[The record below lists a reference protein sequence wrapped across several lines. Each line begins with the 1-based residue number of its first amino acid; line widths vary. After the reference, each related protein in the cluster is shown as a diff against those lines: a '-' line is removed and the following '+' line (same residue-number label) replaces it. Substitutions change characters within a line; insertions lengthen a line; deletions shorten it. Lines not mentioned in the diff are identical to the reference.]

1 MIVKQT
7 RIMLN
12 AERIHSFQWRLR
24 FFRAAIRKRCP
35 STHVHFTN
43 RKENWHLHNLFKWHV
58 IKLYFPQR
66 TLFSRSHCNSI
77 VMLFIHFCNCYS
89 LAYNIRY
96 ALRQNLFTFYAW
108 FESFFYDSIVQFN
121 EYYCECEC
129 DAMRRVPEN
138 RIWLRKLKDILF
150 LHWHQSLK
158 LPEATF
164 TETFNG
170 IFVQ

>member
-1 MIVKQT
+1 
-7 RIMLN
+7 MLN
-12 AERIHSFQWRLR
+12 AERIHSFQCRFR
-24 FFRAAIRKRCP
+24 FFIASIRKRCP
-35 STHVHFTN
+35 NTHVHFTN

-58 IKLYFPQR
+58 IKLYFPER
-66 TLFSRSHCNSI
+66 TLFSRSLCNSI

-89 LAYNIRY
+89 LVYNIRY
-96 ALRQNLFTFYAW
+96 AIRQNLFTFYAW
-108 FESFFYDSIVQFN
+108 FKSFFMIRLCNLMNITVN
-121 EYYCECEC
+121 
-129 DAMRRVPEN
+129 AMRRVPEN

-164 TETFNG
+164 TKAFNE